1 MTGRGSIVIKGRLDY
16 VKNLID
22 TDQTF
27 LDGLVESTAGT
38 CPFCPAAVGS
48 KSPMFPPELAPEGR
62 IRVGEVICFPSLF
75 AHDDFNA
82 VVVPTPNHN
91 LTLDKFTVPMLRD
104 GFKACLIY
112 FQKAEAYAKKKLHT
126 TIGMNFLP
134 PAGSTIAHPHIQALA
149 SDMPLHGVEELQH
162 QSQEYYNQNHSNFWI
177 GLVETEKVLGQRYL
191 GRIGNVDWLIPFA
204 PFGFCDVQGV
214 VSNRSSLSAISD
226 MELEELANGL
236 VRVLRFYHEN
246 GIRSFNA
253 AIYSGFGEDSEK
265 SFRVSMRVV
274 ARYGYKTRFVS
285 DIWALQYLLGEREVS
300 EAPEETCLR
309 LKSYFVG

>member
-1 MTGRGSIVIKGRLDY
+1 
-16 VKNLID
+16 
-22 TDQTF
+22 
-27 LDGLVESTAGT
+27 
-38 CPFCPAAVGS
+38 
-48 KSPMFPPELAPEGR
+48 
-62 IRVGEVICFPSLF
+62 
-75 AHDDFNA
+75 
-82 VVVPTPNHN
+82 
-91 LTLDKFTVPMLRD
+91 
-104 GFKACLIY
+104 
-112 FQKAEAYAKKKLHT
+112 
-126 TIGMNFLP
+126 
-134 PAGSTIAHPHIQALA
+134 
-149 SDMPLHGVEELQH
+149 
-162 QSQEYYNQNHSNFWI
+162 
-177 GLVETEKVLGQRYL
+177 
-191 GRIGNVDWLIPFA
+191 
-204 PFGFCDVQGV
+204 
-214 VSNRSSLSAISD
+214 